1 MTSGDSMERR
11 SVRVEREGSVAV
23 IVIDNP
29 PVNAGAH
36 AVRQGLLAAVREV
49 GADKAVVA
57 AVLVGAGRTFVAGAD
72 IREFGG
78 PLAEPTMPAVV
89 AAIMDSPKPFVAALH
104 GSALGGGFEL
114 ALACDARIAAPG
126 TRVGLPEVTLGMIP
140 GAGGTQ
146 HLPRIVGTAAAIGIV
161 CSGRHVKAD
170 EALRLGL
177 IDRIA
182 QGDPRK
188 EAVAMA
194 PGTAKRRLRDA
205 AVPAEDPAKVEEAAQ
220 AALKSGRKRPQVVAA
235 IEALRAA
242 ATMPYAEAL
251 ARERAV
257 FQELRASP
265 ESAALRHLFF
275 AEREA
280 AKVPGIEA
288 ATPREIASVGI
299 IGAGTMGAGIAMAFA
314 DAGLEVQL
322 VEVDPAALERGMGRI
337 RKQYEGGKLEPAEG
351 QRRLARIH
359 PSTELGRVAA
369 TDLVIEAVFEDM
381 GVKKELFGKL
391 DALVKPGAVLATNTS
406 YLDVNEIARAT
417 RRPQDVVGLHYFS
430 PANVMRLLEIVRGDA
445 TAPDVLATALA
456 VARRIRK
463 LPVVARVGDGFI
475 GNRIFSKYRAQA
487 EFIAEEGAWPEEV
500 DAALEGFG
508 FPMGPFAVSD
518 LAGLDVAWRNRRRLD
533 ATRDPR
539 ERYSAVAD
547 RLVEMKRYGQK
558 TGAGW
563 YRYAPGARRGQP
575 DPEVRAMIEAASA
588 EKGIRRRAFTSEEI
602 VWRILVTMVNEASL
616 LLDEGVAQRPSDVDL
631 VLVNGYGFPRHEGG
645 PLFWASRQDPARLT
659 ATLEAIAAATGYG
672 FKKGNPARFAAA
684 GAES

>member
-1 MTSGDSMERR
+1 MSA
-11 SVRVEREGSVAV
+11 VRIEREGDVA
-23 IVIDNP
+23 ILVIDNP
-29 PVNAGAH
+29 PVNAGSH
-36 AVRQGLLAAVREV
+36 AVRVGLLDAIAKVD
-49 GADKAVVA
+49 GDTTLKG
-57 AVLVGAGRTFVAGAD
+57 AVLVGSGTTFVAGAD
-72 IREFGG
+72 IREFGK
-78 PLAEPTMPAVV
+78 PLEPPQLPAVIEAMV
-89 AAIMDSPKPFVAALH
+89 RSPKTFIAAIH
-104 GSALGGGFEL
+104 GAALGGGFEL
-114 ALACDARIAAPG
+114 ALGCDARVAAPG
-126 TRVGLPEVTLGMIP
+126 AIVGLPEVTLGIIP

-146 HLPRIVGTAAAIGIV
+146 LVPRLVGQAAAIDMICGAKRI
-161 CSGRHVKAD
+161 KA
-170 EALRLGL
+170 EQALKMGL
-177 IDRIA
+177 VDRVA
-182 QGDPRK
+182 PDFRT

-194 PGTAKRRLRDA
+194 RSAPKRRLRDLAVA
-205 AVPAEDPAKVEEAAQ
+205 ADDPAKVQEAAD
-220 AALKSGRKRPQVVAA
+220 AALKAGRKRPHIVAA
-235 IEALRAA
+235 IDAIKASAA
-242 ATMPYAEAL
+242 MPFDQSL
-251 ARERAV
+251 AREREM
-257 FQELRASP
+257 FQKLRASP
-265 ESAALRHLFF
+265 EAAALRHLFF

-280 AKVPGIEA
+280 AKVPGIENA
-288 ATPREIASVGI
+288 KPREVKRVGV
-299 IGAGTMGAGIAMAFA
+299 IGAGTMGAGIAMCFA
-314 DAGLEVQL
+314 EAGQEVVL
-322 VEVDPAALERGMGRI
+322 VEADGAALERG
-337 RKQYEGGKLEPAEG
+337 
-351 QRRLARIH
+351 LARMKKEWGRKSDDAEVAKRAARVK
-359 PSTELGRVAA
+359 PTTELGDVADC
-369 TDLVIEAVFEDM
+369 DLVVEAVFEDM
-381 GVKKELFGKL
+381 AIKKELFGKL
-391 DALVKPGAVLATNTS
+391 DGLVKPGAVLATNTS
-406 YLDVNEIARAT
+406 YLDIDEMARAT
-417 RRPQDVVGLHYFS
+417 KRPGDVLGLHFFS
-430 PANVMRLLEIVRGDA
+430 PANVMKLLEVVRGEQTSPEA
-445 TAPDVLATALA
+445 LATGLA
-456 VARRIRK
+456 VARKIRK